1 MKAFLFIST
10 FIVTQTLLSAE
21 PPEQTGVSA
30 SRPLTLLFAGSS
42 STYWND
48 FPREAARV
56 VDKRFIGHAGE
67 TVIPEIV
74 GRSGSD
80 IRVYLDPGFNRYEYG
95 VKPGQ
100 SFLDKIRDE
109 KSPFVVLQTVCR
121 FIMGDDDPSGTG
133 NAHAEAVT
141 KYCDAIRAAGG
152 EPIFYEMGW
161 GNSDREAEGRQR
173 ILDLAVKNKIRLF
186 APCST
191 AWARVYRERPELAL
205 QHPKDNAHPGD
216 TGLFLNLAC
225 FYAALTGESPVG
237 KLPRTYP
244 VWPHALPKA
253 ATEAEKADE
262 AARIAAFK
270 PDAYQSK
277 MPKWMFRN
285 MSMKLTATV
294 DEATAKYL
302 ETIAWETTQHVKQTL
317 LSAPSKAKKS
327 ALHDSTRQK
336 ESPIEQK
343 RVSVSPSQTGVSVSR
358 FLDTHCLEC
367 HDSDAKKGDL
377 DLSPFTD
384 ESTVMKNRSIWGSVY
399 EKVESHQMP
408 PPKQKSQPT
417 EAQRHELMAWIM
429 DIAAR
434 PDPALGTIDPGKPVL
449 RRLTRLE
456 YNNAIRDLF
465 ALPMDVFMFPERLPI
480 TDKSY
485 FNPSSG
491 QMSAELKV
499 VMREYGSK
507 YPVLCPQLGLPGDNR
522 AEHGYRNRGDA
533 MDFSPLML
541 EKYLAAAQEIVNA
554 PELPARSRVF
564 ADLIGVKQTL
574 LSVDPKKQSTIPV
587 VPLAGKFAPDTE
599 SLHEAKDS
607 SITLAD
613 FRKQLA
619 SAFAEGRGGV
629 FDMPK
634 PLSNKVIAGKGGL
647 LKGSFGERSITI
659 NPNADLWIASFSTV
673 KAASAPVILTNKEK
687 GKTSYELTFDI
698 VSTDPDEAVE
708 RLGLCVMG
716 RKSQT
721 GSVKLTAV
729 LTDATEKAMTLD
741 IAEAESG
748 TTFCS
753 FSAHAGEGIKRLVV
767 DGSQLKGDYLVLDD
781 IAIITSGVKQTLLSV
796 QEKPKAPAMDEQ
808 TRASVSPQQTG
819 VSASQRIAA
828 FAERA
833 FRRAVSHEELSS
845 LTALYDAARKA
856 NASEADAMRQALTA
870 VLASPSF
877 LYVEANGTPGTA
889 KVSPLEDAELATR
902 LALFLWSSTP
912 DDELLSL
919 AKAGRLH
926 DASTLEA
933 QTRRMLKDARCREL
947 SESFAVQWL
956 RLDQLYTAKPDRD
969 LFKSFYSGP
978 QGKSTLHGATLTE
991 ALLLFETVMVE
1002 DRSIMDFLAADYT
1015 WLNPQLARLYGLKL
1029 GADEG
1034 EAAVATNSNRE
1045 LKTKNDKSGNWQRV
1059 KLTDARRGGFMSMA
1073 APMIVTSL
1081 PFRTSPVKRGAW
1093 LLETLFNR
1101 PPTEPK
1107 VAFAIENDTKEAAQ
1121 QMSIRQKFEAHRNKA
1136 ACYSCH
1142 IRLDPPGFALERFNP
1157 VGQWR
1162 EMDASVPVDAKGE
1175 WNGQPFDGPAEFKA
1189 NLTRQPHEFSRG
1201 FIEHLLSYALARPLA
1216 VYDMPVVDQ
1225 IERAAKADGWKLSRV
1240 ITEIVK
1246 SYPFTHTRS

>member
-1 MKAFLFIST
+1 MKALVLAVILPS
-10 FIVTQTLLSAE
+10 VAC
-21 PPEQTGVSA
+21 A
-30 SRPLTLLFAGSS
+30 A
-42 STYWND
+42 D
-48 FPREAARV
+48 FRA
-56 VDKRFIGHAGE
+56 
-67 TVIPEIV
+67 
-74 GRSGSD
+74 
-80 IRVYLDPGFNRYEYG
+80 
-95 VKPGQ
+95 
-100 SFLDKIRDE
+100 FLD
-109 KSPFVVLQTVCR
+109 
-121 FIMGDDDPSGTG
+121 
-133 NAHAEAVT
+133 A
-141 KYCDAIRAAGG
+141 
-152 EPIFYEMGW
+152 
-161 GNSDREAEGRQR
+161 
-173 ILDLAVKNKIRLF
+173 
-186 APCST
+186 
-191 AWARVYRERPELAL
+191 
-205 QHPKDNAHPGD
+205 
-216 TGLFLNLAC
+216 
-225 FYAALTGESPVG
+225 
-237 KLPRTYP
+237 
-244 VWPHALPKA
+244 
-253 ATEAEKADE
+253 
-262 AARIAAFK
+262 
-270 PDAYQSK
+270 
-277 MPKWMFRN
+277 
-285 MSMKLTATV
+285 
-294 DEATAKYL
+294 
-302 ETIAWETTQHVKQTL
+302 
-317 LSAPSKAKKS
+317 
-327 ALHDSTRQK
+327 
-336 ESPIEQK
+336 
-343 RVSVSPSQTGVSVSR
+343 
-358 FLDTHCLEC
+358 HCLEC
-367 HDSDAKKGDL
+367 HDGDAKKGDL
-377 DLSPFTD
+377 DLSGFTD
-384 ESTVMKNRSIWGSVY
+384 EAAVMKNRSIWRSVY

-417 EAQRHELMAWIM
+417 EAQRQELMAWIM

-434 PDPALGTIDPGKPVL
+434 PDAALGARDPGKPAL

-491 QMSAELKV
+491 QMPAEVKV

-574 LSVDPKKQSTIPV
+574 PSVASKKQNSIPI
-587 VPLAGKFAPDTE
+587 VPLAGKFAPDVAA
-599 SLHEAKDS
+599 LAEAKNN
-607 SITLAD
+607 SIPLAD
-613 FRKQLA
+613 FRRQIET
-619 SAFAEGRGGV
+619 AFTEGRGGV
-629 FDMPK
+629 FDMSQ
-634 PLSNKVIAGKGGL
+634 PLANKVIAGKGGL
-647 LKGSFGERSITI
+647 LKGSFGERSVTI

-673 KAASAPVILTNKEK
+673 KAASAPAILTNKDK
-687 GKTSYELTFDI
+687 GKPSYELTFDI
-698 VSTDPDEAVE
+698 VSSDLDEAVE
-708 RLGLCVMG
+708 HLGFCVMG
-716 RKSQT
+716 RKGQS

-729 LTDATEKAMTLD
+729 LTDATETMMTLD
-741 IAEAESG
+741 MAEAEAGS
-748 TTFCS
+748 TFCS
-753 FSAHAGEGIKRLVV
+753 FSAHAGEGIKKLVV

-781 IAIITSGVKQTLLSV
+781 IAVITSGVRQTLLSA
-796 QEKPKAPAMDEQ
+796 QEKPKAPAVGEQ
-808 TRASVSPQQTG
+808 TRVSVSPPPQQKG
-819 VSASQRIAA
+819 VPASERIAA
-828 FAERA
+828 FTERA
-833 FRRAVSHEELSS
+833 FRRAASDEELRS
-845 LTALYDAARKA
+845 LINLYDAAQKSK
-856 NASEADAMRQALTA
+856 ASEADAMRQVIAA

-877 LYVEANGTPGTA
+877 LYVEANGIPGGA

-912 DDELLSL
+912 DDELLDL

-926 DASTLEA
+926 EPTTLEA
-933 QTRRMLKDARCREL
+933 QARRMLKDARCREI

-991 ALLLFETVMVE
+991 ALMLFETVMVE

-1015 WLNPQLARLYGLKL
+1015 WLNPQLARLCGLRL

-1093 LLETLFNR
+1093 LLETIFNR

-1162 EMDASVPVDAKGE
+1162 EMDATVPVDAKGE
-1175 WNGQPFDGPAEFKA
+1175 WNGQPFDGPAEFKG
-1189 NLTRQPHEFSRG
+1189 NLMKQPHEFTRG

-1216 VYDMPVVDQ
+1216 LYDMPVVEQ
-1225 IERAAKADGWKLSRV
+1225 IEQAAKADGWKLSRV
-1240 ITEIVK
+1240 IIEIVK